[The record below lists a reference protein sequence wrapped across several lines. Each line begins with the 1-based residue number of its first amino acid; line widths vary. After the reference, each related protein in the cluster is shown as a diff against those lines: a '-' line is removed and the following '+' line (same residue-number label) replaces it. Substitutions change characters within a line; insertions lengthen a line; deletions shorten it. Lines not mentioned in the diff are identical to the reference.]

1 MLAIEWSPQ
10 ARVDLLALIEHIA
23 SGHPGAAQRFR
34 LEIQTKTA
42 RLARH
47 PQLHRVGRV
56 EGTRELVVRPS
67 YVLVYIERP
76 ESICILRLLHTARQ
90 WPAL

>member
-10 ARVDLLALIEHIA
+10 ARVDLLAIIKHIA
-23 SGHPGAAQRFR
+23 SGHPGAAQRFQ

-76 ESICILRLLHTARQ
+76 ESVCILRLLHTARQ